1 MRALYYPEA
10 EPSLKWLRTFA
21 LFYDCV
27 GSIVPDEWKSGL
39 SPELSEFAAHF
50 PEAYEAVSPKNA
62 GVYLFHLSAELL
74 DRALQAVEA
83 TPPEQ
88 TNMVVRGKEIE
99 FPGYVIMHRH
109 KLPPEVMDL
118 LMRRGLVLEKWRPII
133 PASIENCFIVERRA
147 SNLILAYIADDL
159 ARHSGWSTATDRD
172 IEFYFNGLNRLQR
185 PATPAEAQ
193 AFLATAVISSQ
204 VPSNILGMPWKQY
217 KTIRN
222 AYADLRKP
230 LEDLFFRLTR
240 QGELSRISDPA
251 AFKSA
256 LDGVCRDFDSEMK
269 KFSKTKLWRN
279 VERAVPVALGA
290 LTAVA
295 ALAVGAESPNNKAWA
310 LGLGLGSIALRV
322 YPQAAAVV
330 QAQPLD
336 GGSVYQTMA
345 DLKRDIIKPTRF
357 TSLF

>member
-1 MRALYYPEA
+1 MRALYYPEV

-27 GSIVPDEWKSGL
+27 GSIVPDEWKSRL

-50 PEAYEAVSPKNA
+50 PEAYEAVPPKNA

-83 TPPEQ
+83 TPPARTE
-88 TNMVVRGKEIE
+88 MVVRDGAIE
-99 FPGYVIMHRH
+99 FPGYVVMHRH
-109 KLPPEVMDL
+109 KLPPDVMDL
-118 LMRRGLVLEKWRPII
+118 LVRRGLVLDEKWRPII

-159 ARHSGWSTATDRD
+159 ARRSGWSTATDHD
-172 IEFYFNGLNRLQR
+172 IEFYFNGLGRLER
-185 PATPAEAQ
+185 PVAPTEAQ

-204 VPSNILGMPWKQY
+204 VPSNILSMPWKQY
-217 KTIRN
+217 QTIRS

-240 QGELSRISDPA
+240 QGDLSRISDPEV
-251 AFKSA
+251 FQSA
-256 LDGVCRDFDSEMK
+256 LDEICSEFNSEVT
-269 KFSKTKLWRN
+269 KFSKTKLWRK
-279 VERAVPVALGA
+279 VERAVPVALVT
-290 LTAVA
+290 LTGVA
-295 ALAVGAESPNNKAWA
+295 AIVVNAESHNKAWGV
-310 LGLGLGSIALRV
+310 GLGLGSLALRV
-322 YPQAAAVV
+322 YPQVTALV
-330 QAQPLD
+330 QAHSPND
-336 GGSVYQTMA
+336 NKVYQTMA
-345 DLKRDIIKPTRF
+345 DLKRDIIKPSRF